1 MDLSEAFDTIQS
13 HADADPAAVAE
24 ARARRDMFR
33 DALPTEDDVL
43 KVVPSGSLARST
55 QRDPLNDVDVI
66 IVYDTAAH
74 PEWGLAGESAAAA
87 LDHAREQI
95 HRLLGATD
103 GTFAQAV
110 RLASP
115 RNHAVKCFLDDPEAE
130 GAFTVDAM
138 PALRQAGGGLLVPEK
153 RSQDWVRTD
162 PEFLIA
168 EVAHRQ
174 EEWDQFRPLVRL
186 LKYWNDTHG
195 KLMKSLVVEV
205 LALKC
210 LPVEGSR
217 PRALQRFF
225 SSAVYEIDRGVED
238 PAGICGEIQPDLDRD
253 AARELLDDAAGH
265 AWKAINAQDAGETDD
280 AACHWRKVFGEN
292 FPEPEGGCPSDDD
305 SGSNGGAHFNIGTG
319 AAGAGAGAAGGEDKP
334 KEPKKP
340 KKRKVI
346 NAPQG

>member
-1 MDLSEAFDTIQS
+1 MDLTEAFNAIQS
-13 HADADPAAVAE
+13 HADADPVAVTE
-24 ARARRDMFR
+24 ARARRDLFR

-43 KVVPSGSLARST
+43 EVVPSGSLARST

-66 IVYDTAAH
+66 VVYDAAAH
-74 PEWGLAGESAAAA
+74 PDWGMAGESAAGA
-87 LDHAREQI
+87 LNHMREQV
-95 HRLLGATD
+95 HRLLGATT
-103 GTFAQAV
+103 GTIAQTV

-115 RNHAVKCFLDDPEAE
+115 HNHAVKCFLDEPDAE

-153 RSQDWVRTD
+153 RSQDWVRTE

-168 EVAHRQ
+168 EVARRQ
-174 EEWDQFRPLVRL
+174 REWDQFRPLVRL
-186 LKYWNDTHG
+186 LKYWNDTNG

-210 LPVEGSR
+210 LYVETSR

-225 SSAVYEIDRGVED
+225 SSAVYEIDRGVHD
-238 PAGICGEIQPDLDRD
+238 PAGISGEIQPNLDRD
-253 AARELLDDAAGH
+253 AVRDRLDEAASH
-265 AWKAINAQDAGETDD
+265 AWKAVNAQGAGDTDD

-292 FPEPEGGCPSDDD
+292 FPEPEDGCPSDDD
-305 SGSNGGAHFNIGTG
+305 GGSDGGAGFNIGTG
-319 AAGAGAGAAGGEDKP
+319 AAGAAAAADADKP
-334 KEPKKP
+334 KRP